1 MGAFVPSVE
10 LIAPAKMTLSL
21 RVTGVR
27 ADGYHLID
35 AEMVSL
41 DLADILRITESD
53 ATSITVTGP
62 YADGVPTDRSNLI
75 SRALDLVGRSARVEV
90 VKNIPNGG
98 GLGGGSSNAAAVL
111 RWAGCTDPELGAR
124 IGADVPYCM
133 IGRRSRVRGIGEIVE
148 PINGA
153 SEPITLVLPP
163 VQSPTPAVY
172 KQWDAMGGPHGEN
185 GNDLEPAACAVFPE
199 LALWRDKIAAT
210 GSTPLLAGSGSTWFL
225 RGHHPEI
232 AEALAGAQVHLTSTL
247 N

>member
-1 MGAFVPSVE
+1 MGAVVSSVE
-10 LIAPAKMTLSL
+10 LIAPAKLTLSL
-21 RVTGVR
+21 HVTGVR
-27 ADGYHLID
+27 SDGYHLID

-41 DLADILRITESD
+41 ELADILRIAESKT
-53 ATSITVTGP
+53 TSITITGP
-62 YADGVPTDRSNLI
+62 YADGVPTDDSNLI
-75 SRALDLVGRSARVEV
+75 ARALNLVGRNASVEI

-111 RWAGCTDPELGAR
+111 RWAGCNDPEIGAR

-148 PINGA
+148 PITGE

-163 VQSPTPAVY
+163 VQSPTPAVF
-172 KQWDAMGGPHGEN
+172 KQWDAMGRPHGEN
-185 GNDLEPAACAVFPE
+185 GNDLEPAACAAVPE
-199 LALWRDKIAAT
+199 LAMWRDRIAST
-210 GSTPLLAGSGSTWFL
+210 GSRPLLAGSGSTWFL

-232 AEALAGAQVHLTSTL
+232 ADALAGAQVHLTSTL